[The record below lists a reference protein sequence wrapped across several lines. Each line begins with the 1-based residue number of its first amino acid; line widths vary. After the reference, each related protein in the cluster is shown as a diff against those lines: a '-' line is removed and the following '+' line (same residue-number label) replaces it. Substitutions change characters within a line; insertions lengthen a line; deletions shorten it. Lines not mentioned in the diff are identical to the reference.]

1 MTLDIG
7 TSLPLMGLCSL
18 SGYLHSSPQSQS
30 QFPPIL
36 LVHGRQDL
44 VVPLQLA
51 QKARDELEQLG
62 ATVEYHEFN
71 MGHEVPPVVLGLMQQ
86 FIRDAGGGLRLHEV
100 E

>member
-1 MTLDIG
+1 
-7 TSLPLMGLCSL
+7 
-18 SGYLHSSPQSQS
+18 
-30 QFPPIL
+30 
-36 LVHGRQDL
+36 VHGRQDL